1 MSLLVDTLTNDT
13 VHQVTGGTAVAT
25 TTLITSTDLNTV
37 KAVIISAVLS
47 GVAQIIISIFKKLAS
62 KINGNQKSIEQ
73 KS

>member
-25 TTLITSTDLNTV
+25 TALITSTDLNTV

-47 GVAQIIISIFKKLAS
+47 GMAQIIISIFKKLAT
-62 KINGNQKSIEQ
+62 KLNGNKKTTSPE
-73 KS
+73 S